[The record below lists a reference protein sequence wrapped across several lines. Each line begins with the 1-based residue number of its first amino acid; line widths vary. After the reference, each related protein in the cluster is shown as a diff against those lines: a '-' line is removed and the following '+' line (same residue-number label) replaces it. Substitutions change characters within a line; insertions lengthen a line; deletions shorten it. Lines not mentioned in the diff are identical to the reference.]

1 MSGSLSQNT
10 RAILLLTAPLIV
22 GRGVARDRTVRPLS
36 LRREYSEL
44 ASRLREVG
52 REPADLIGVDGV
64 AVLDE
69 CLTAGGPRIDRQR
82 VESLLA
88 RGVQLSLAVE
98 RWQTRAIWVVSRADH
113 DYPRRLKARLREK
126 APPIL
131 YGCGDRSLVDRGGLA
146 VVGPR
151 DVGTDLIDYAQEVGV
166 LAARSGR
173 ALISGAARGV
183 DRAAMTG
190 ALTAG
195 GWAVGV
201 LANDLARASTQRGNR
216 DALLDGRLV
225 LVSPYDP
232 AARFLAGHAM
242 ERNHS
247 VYSLADASLVVEA
260 LVGRGGTWA
269 GATAQL
275 DRRLVSP
282 VYVRSTLGHSEG
294 LAALVDRGA
303 LPWPNPQG
311 TEEFATALDQ
321 GMAETVFPG
330 EQRALNTELEP
341 STLAEPRRDAAAW
354 QTGDS
359 GEGPEADEDPTLA
372 DELWRA
378 VRVAAWRTCR
388 EATPLKAVASGFAS
402 TEPQAKEWFDRL
414 VAEGVLKR
422 QRGPVRYL
430 ASELPRE
437 WKLGSEPCKAESV
450 VPGDEL
456 WRVVH
461 DVLVRALDKPR
472 SSEEVAAELRLMHR
486 QAQLWLKRLAEDG
499 ALERSERPVRYVA
512 RHAGLLDGVGPLEDC
527 S

>member
-1 MSGSLSQNT
+1 MSESLSQNT
-10 RAILLLTAPLIV
+10 RAILLLMAPLII

-69 CLTAGGPRIDRQR
+69 CLTAAGPRIDRQR

-201 LANDLARASTQRGNR
+201 LANDLARASTQRENR

-294 LAALVDRGA
+294 LAALGARGA
-303 LPWPNPQG
+303 LPWPNPQDPD
-311 TEEFATALDQ
+311 EFAVALDQ
-321 GMAETVFPG
+321 GIAETVVPG
-330 EQRALNTELEP
+330 EQRALNAEPEP
-341 STLAEPRRDAAAW
+341 STLAEPRRVGAAGLS
-354 QTGDS
+354 GDS
-359 GEGPEADEDPTLA
+359 GETEDVGRGLGLA
-372 DELWRA
+372 DELWQT
-378 VRVAAWRTCR
+378 VRVAAWRICR
-388 EATPLKAVASGFAS
+388 EATPLKAVVSQFGS

-414 VAEGVLKR
+414 VAERVLR
-422 QRGPVRYL
+422 LEQRPVRYV
-430 ASELPRE
+430 ANEVPRE
-437 WKLGSEPCKAESV
+437 WEVRKEACQVKSV
-450 VPGDEL
+450 TPGDEL
-456 WRVVH
+456 WCVIR
-461 DVLVRALDKPR
+461 DLLMRLLDEPR
-472 SSEEVAAELRLMHR
+472 TSEEVAGELRLTPR
-486 QAQLWLKRLAEDG
+486 QAQLWLKQLADDG

-512 RHAGLLDGVGPLEDC
+512 RTANLLDDVEPLPIGN
-527 S
+527 